1 MNPQDPPPLQN
12 RGNALAPRSDLP
24 TSDERLWAV
33 GAHLAA
39 VAGWVGIPMGHIVA
53 PLVVWAIKRDS
64 SEFVRRQS
72 IESLNFQISM
82 TLYAFLAG
90 LLAITVIGLVV
101 AIPMILV
108 LIVSDIVLTL
118 VGAYRASQGEAYR
131 YPCTIR
137 LL

>member
-1 MNPQDPPPLQN
+1 
-12 RGNALAPRSDLP
+12 
-24 TSDERLWAV
+24 
-33 GAHLAA
+33 
-39 VAGWVGIPMGHIVA
+39 
-53 PLVVWAIKRDS
+53 
-64 SEFVRRQS
+64 
-72 IESLNFQISM
+72 M

>member
-1 MNPQDPPPLQN
+1 
-12 RGNALAPRSDLP
+12 
-24 TSDERLWAV
+24 
-33 GAHLAA
+33 
-39 VAGWVGIPMGHIVA
+39 MGHIVA

-101 AIPMILV
+101 AIPMILM

-118 VGAYRASQGEAYR
+118 VGAYRPSQGESYR

>member
-1 MNPQDPPPLQN
+1 
-12 RGNALAPRSDLP
+12 
-24 TSDERLWAV
+24 
-33 GAHLAA
+33 
-39 VAGWVGIPMGHIVA
+39 MGHIVA

-101 AIPMILV
+101 AIPMILM

-118 VGAYRASQGEAYR
+118 VGAYRASQGESYR

>member
-1 MNPQDPPPLQN
+1 
-12 RGNALAPRSDLP
+12 
-24 TSDERLWAV
+24 
-33 GAHLAA
+33 
-39 VAGWVGIPMGHIVA
+39 MGHIVA

>member
-1 MNPQDPPPLQN
+1 
-12 RGNALAPRSDLP
+12 
-24 TSDERLWAV
+24 
-33 GAHLAA
+33 
-39 VAGWVGIPMGHIVA
+39 MGHIVA

-72 IESLNFQISM
+72 IESLDFQISM